1 MNQLAEEIK
10 RELQE
15 LAEPE
20 YRDFH
25 AHLLP
30 GVENIMGVRVP
41 AMRKLAKKAARQD
54 WRAYLADPSD
64 DTYEEIMV
72 QGMVIGYAKME
83 TAERVSHL
91 NEFVPKIDNW
101 AVCDCCVSTC
111 KFMAKDQELWFEYLL
126 GQIETGTE
134 FRIRF
139 GAVALMDYFVSEE
152 WIDRVLAV
160 YDKIRHEGYYV
171 KMAVAWGI
179 SVCYVKFPEKVRAM
193 LKDNHLDDFTQ
204 NKAIQKIRESYR
216 VSREDKEEI
225 RRFRR

>member
-1 MNQLAEEIK
+1 MNQLVEEIK

-30 GVENIMGVRVP
+30 GIQNIMGVRVP
-41 AMRKLAKKAARQD
+41 AMRKLANKVARQD
-54 WRAYLADPSD
+54 WRAYLKEASD

-83 TAERVSHL
+83 LAERIGYLDV
-91 NEFVPKIDNW
+91 FVPKINNW
-101 AVCDCCVSTC
+101 AVCDCCTSTY

-126 GQIETGTE
+126 GQIEAGTE
-134 FRIRF
+134 FRVRF
-139 GAVALMDYFVSEE
+139 GVVALMDYFVSEE

-179 SVCYVKFPEKVRAM
+179 SVCYVKFPEKTRAM
-193 LKDNHLDDFTQ
+193 LEDNQLDDFTQ

-216 VSREDKEEI
+216 VSPEEKEELKRL
-225 RRFRR
+225 RR